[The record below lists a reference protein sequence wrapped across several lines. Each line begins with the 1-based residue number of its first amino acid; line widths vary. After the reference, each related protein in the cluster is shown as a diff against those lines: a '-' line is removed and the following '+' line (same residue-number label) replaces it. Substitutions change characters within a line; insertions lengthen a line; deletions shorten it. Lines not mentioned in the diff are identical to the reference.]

1 MQRQLWQ
8 REAQQNNMAITMEQI
23 KDLRGRTGAGV
34 VDAKQALEA
43 SNGDV
48 EKAILWLREKGKAT
62 VAKKSVRETK
72 EGAVATYVHG
82 NKKMAVLVA
91 LLCETD
97 FVARN
102 EKFQELARNIAMHIA
117 ASDPLVV
124 KPEEVSDTDVEAEK
138 EFAKTQLAKEG
149 KPADMIGKIIDG
161 KMKKFREERALL
173 TQVYVKD
180 PKMTIEQLIAGAV
193 AELGEN
199 ISVQEFKKI
208 SI

>member
-1 MQRQLWQ
+1 
-8 REAQQNNMAITMEQI
+8 MEQI
-23 KDLRGRTGAGV
+23 KDLRTRTGAGV
-34 VDAKQALEA
+34 VDAKEALTA
-43 SNGDV
+43 SNGDM

-62 VAKKSVRETK
+62 VAKKSARETH
-72 EGAVATYVHG
+72 EGVVATYVHG
-82 NKKMAVLVA
+82 NKKMAVLLA

-102 EKFQELARNIAMHIA
+102 EKFQELAQNIAMHIA
-117 ASDPLVV
+117 AADPIVV
-124 KPEEVSDTDVEAEK
+124 KPEDVSDVDVEAEK
-138 EFAKTQLAKEG
+138 DFAMKQLEKEG
-149 KPADMIGKIIDG
+149 KPAEMISKIIEG

-180 PKMTIEQLIAGAV
+180 PKMTIGQLIAAAV
-193 AELGEN
+193 TETGEN